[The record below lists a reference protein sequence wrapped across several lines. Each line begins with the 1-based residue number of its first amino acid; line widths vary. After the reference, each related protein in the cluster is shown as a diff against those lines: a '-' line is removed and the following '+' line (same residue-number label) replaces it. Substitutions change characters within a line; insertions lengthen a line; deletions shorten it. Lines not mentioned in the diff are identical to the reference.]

1 MAIARMK
8 NSDLYVILTNRKR
21 AAVALAHSIVFLL
34 IALRGLVIGR
44 SLAPI
49 WLQQADR
56 QSSFGILLVY
66 LVVST
71 VLIQLARMSGTAR
84 ERMYF
89 FFCGSSAT
97 VGTLRNIVGDPIPHL
112 GLLLRVVML
121 LCAVATGV
129 IILRIHSSR
138 VPQENQC

>member
-1 MAIARMK
+1 MK

-21 AAVALAHSIVFLL
+21 TAVALAHSVVFLL
-34 IALRGLVIGR
+34 IALRGLLIGK
-44 SLAPI
+44 SVAPI

-71 VLIQLARMSGTAR
+71 VLMQLARMSGTAR

-89 FFCGSSAT
+89 VFCGSSAT
-97 VGTLRNIVGDPIPHL
+97 VGTLRNIVGDPIQHL

-138 VPQENQC
+138 VPPENQCDTY